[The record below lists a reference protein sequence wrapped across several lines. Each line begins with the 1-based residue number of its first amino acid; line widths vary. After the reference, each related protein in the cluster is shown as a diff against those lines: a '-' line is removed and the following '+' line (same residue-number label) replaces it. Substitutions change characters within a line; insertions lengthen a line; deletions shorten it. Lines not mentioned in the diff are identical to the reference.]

1 MKSLSLRLMWIAAV
15 CGRVS
20 GCAVEPAEQ
29 APEPSTGNRI
39 RLPGTTVD
47 LETVGVARGATPL
60 DLGVIGS
67 STPSTGTTV
76 TVHTGFSETLQTTT
90 AGLEQ
95 SWSFAQAP
103 GGSGDLVVTVS
114 ASGLSFVSSDSAGL
128 HFQQSDKADVRYS
141 HGTWIDSAGHRSSI
155 PATYGGGQIELRVP
169 AAALTTFPAVLDPE
183 IVITPINVQP

>member
-1 MKSLSLRLMWIAAV
+1 MWLAAAYGLV
-15 CGRVS
+15 G
-20 GCAVEPAEQ
+20 GCAVEPPENAAEQ
-29 APEPSTGNRI
+29 HIGNRI

-47 LETVGVARGATPL
+47 LETVGVARGTTTL

-90 AGLEQ
+90 SGLEQ
-95 SWSFAQAP
+95 SWSFGQAP
-103 GGSGDLVVTVS
+103 SGSGDLVVTVS

-128 HFQQSDKADVRYS
+128 HFQQADKANVRYS
-141 HGTWIDSAGHRSSI
+141 HGTWIDGTGHTTSI
-155 PATYGGGQIELRVP
+155 PATYSGGQIELRVP

-183 IVITPINVQP
+183 IAITPINVRP